1 LTRCGGITRG
11 KWWLRLWVPYS
22 PDSSA
27 ESMPDRENILHK
39 VRTALGRR
47 GGEAPER
54 APSTR
59 LLVPEMSPSEK
70 VERLMRE
77 FPTRAERADSK
88 EQACEMVRSMLAG
101 RPAVALRHPLLESL
115 GILGLPGITVVAAKA
130 AEIRSAAATA
140 EVGISC
146 PAYAL
151 ADPGALVVLSSGCD
165 ERLISLLPPAHI
177 AVVSADTVLSG
188 LDELFAVVPD
198 PAAVSS
204 SMVLIGGPSRTG
216 DIEMTLV
223 QGVHGPG
230 ELSLV
235 IV

>member
-1 LTRCGGITRG
+1 
-11 KWWLRLWVPYS
+11 
-22 PDSSA
+22 
-27 ESMPDRENILHK
+27 
-39 VRTALGRR
+39 
-47 GGEAPER
+47 
-54 APSTR
+54 
-59 LLVPEMSPSEK
+59 MSRSEK
-70 VERLMRE
+70 VERLIRE
-77 FPTRAERADSK
+77 FPTRAERADSN
-88 EQACEMVRSMLAG
+88 ERACEMVRSMLAG
-101 RPAVALRHPLLESL
+101 RSAVALRHPLLESI
-115 GILGLPGITVVAAKA
+115 GILQLPGVTAVAAKA
-130 AEIRSAAATA
+130 EEVRSAAATA
-140 EVGISC
+140 EVGISS

-151 ADPGALVVLSSGCD
+151 ADTGALVVLSSGCD

-188 LDELFAVVPD
+188 LDELFTVVPD

>member
-1 LTRCGGITRG
+1 
-11 KWWLRLWVPYS
+11 
-22 PDSSA
+22 
-27 ESMPDRENILHK
+27 MPERENILHK

-54 APSTR
+54 APAPRPAVPKLSR
-59 LLVPEMSPSEK
+59 LEK
-70 VERLMRE
+70 VEQLIRE
-77 FPTRAERADSK
+77 FPSRVERAASPAH
-88 EQACEMVRSMLAG
+88 ACEIVGAMLAG
-101 RPAVALRHPLLESL
+101 RTAVALRHPLLEST
-115 GILGLPGITVVAAKA
+115 GILALPGVTAVAAN
-130 AEIRSAAATA
+130 AEQIRSAAATA
-140 EVGISC
+140 EVGISS

-151 ADPGALVVLSSGCD
+151 ADPGALVLLSSGQD
-165 ERLISLLPPAHI
+165 DRLISLLPPVHI
-177 AVVSADTVLSG
+177 AIVPADAVLSG

-198 PAAVSS
+198 PAALSS

-230 ELSLV
+230 ELNLV

>member
-1 LTRCGGITRG
+1 
-11 KWWLRLWVPYS
+11 
-22 PDSSA
+22 
-27 ESMPDRENILHK
+27 MPERENILHK

-54 APSTR
+54 APALR
-59 LLVPEMSPSEK
+59 LAVPELTQAEK
-70 VERLMRE
+70 VEQLLRE
-77 FPTRAERADSK
+77 FPSRAERAGSTA
-88 EQACEMVRSMLAG
+88 QACEIVGAMLAG
-101 RPAVALRHPLLESL
+101 RSAVALRHPLLESA
-115 GILGLPGITVVAAKA
+115 GILALPGVTTIAGN
-130 AEIRSAAATA
+130 AEDIRAAAATA
-140 EVGISC
+140 EVGISS

-151 ADPGALVVLSSGCD
+151 ADPGALVVLSSERD
-165 ERLISLLPPAHI
+165 ERLLSLLPPAHI
-177 AVVSADTVLSG
+177 AIVPADAVLSG
-188 LDELFAVVPD
+188 LDELFSLVPD
-198 PAAVSS
+198 PAALAS

>member
-1 LTRCGGITRG
+1 
-11 KWWLRLWVPYS
+11 
-22 PDSSA
+22 
-27 ESMPDRENILHK
+27 MPERENILHK

-54 APSTR
+54 APGMR
-59 LLVPEMSPSEK
+59 LAVPDMTQPEK

-77 FPTRAERADSK
+77 FPTRSERADSN

-101 RPAVALRHPLLESL
+101 RSAVALRHPLLESI
-115 GILGLPGITVVAAKA
+115 GILRLPGVAVVADTPE
-130 AEIRSAAATA
+130 EIRSAAAAA
-140 EVGISC
+140 EVGISS

-151 ADPGALVVLSSGCD
+151 ADPGALVVFSSRRD

-177 AVVSADTVLSG
+177 AIVSAETVLSG
-188 LDELFAVVPD
+188 LDELFTIVPD
-198 PAAVSS
+198 PAAISS